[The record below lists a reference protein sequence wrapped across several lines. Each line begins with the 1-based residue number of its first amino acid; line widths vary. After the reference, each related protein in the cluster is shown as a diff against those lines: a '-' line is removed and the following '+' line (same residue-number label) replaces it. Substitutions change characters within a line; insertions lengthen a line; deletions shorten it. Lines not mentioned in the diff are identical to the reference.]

1 MSPAS
6 EAFSSSS
13 RSMRSMKALSWSA
26 ATDSVATIG
35 FLSSMTPP
43 SFARF
48 VRWLRRARDGRARQA
63 RLEPRGGVCDV
74 DRGDSQCRLVLL
86 EGGELFRARLAL
98 VTRLPVVVGH
108 AVDVLA
114 ALIPRQRHTARVGRV
129 LEPVREAVA
138 AEAGEVHEVEVLHV
152 GSRPQMLDQPA
163 EGRRLE
169 LAARRLVDVVH
180 ERASAG

>member
-6 EAFSSSS
+6 AAFSSSR

-43 SFARF
+43 LFPRF

-63 RLEPRGGVCDV
+63 RLELCGG
-74 DRGDSQCRLVLL
+74 
-86 EGGELFRARLAL
+86 RLAL

-114 ALIPRQRHTARVGRV
+114 ALVLRQRHAARVGRV